1 MVGDNTDWPAPCGS
15 SSTICKWTGDNP
27 CGGAYKHPRKLANT
41 IIIVHKISWPGM
53 VVVGWL
59 RVKWAR
65 IPKLDEVSCSDGS
78 QKDNKCV
85 T

>member
-1 MVGDNTDWPAPCGS
+1 MEAAPPYANGPAA
-15 SSTICKWTGDNP
+15 TISVEEL
-27 CGGAYKHPRKLANT
+27 KHPRKLANT
-41 IIIVHKISWPGM
+41 IIIVHKISWLGM

-65 IPKLDEVSCSDGS
+65 IPKLDEVSCFDEG